1 MVVATSEGGHFKMSL
16 YALAVGFILHRKETQ
31 IGILRE
37 NKINLPET
45 LKMFVKDFEGLQ
57 RLLRNLSSIM
67 DKLLSLPSLQR
78 SISF

>member
-37 NKINLPET
+37 NKINLPESSQN
-45 LKMFVKDFEGLQ
+45 VCEG
-57 RLLRNLSSIM
+57 
-67 DKLLSLPSLQR
+67 
-78 SISF
+78 F